1 MVRCFLA
8 YILAV
13 WLIWLC
19 TLARQTTPR
28 WIWGKFSLARFLKL
42 KAHHNLKLVREIS
55 FYLVCDLFIEDK
67 FGSGSVIWKQ
77 LVMVENLRLVKLRAK
92 LNFYPLFDFVN
103 LFYLHIIKFSTPY
116 RFVFFTTRFGF
127 FAAISTANMVK
138 RTGLSSRR
146 KNYRFCG
153 ERLWY
158 VLVSA
163 CACYKKWT
171 RDTTRIKL
179 INPKHA
185 IFLADIFVT
194 SPLCPG
200 YYRLSTH
207 CNVGSHEYPGTRL
220 VASFTLYYIQ

>member
-1 MVRCFLA
+1 MVEKPPTRHIACQIKFLSSF
-8 YILAV
+8 
-13 WLIWLC
+13 WLC
-19 TLARQTTPR
+19 QPLLPP
-28 WIWGKFSLARFLKL
+28 
-42 KAHHNLKLVREIS
+42 HHKV
-55 FYLVCDLFIEDK
+55 F
-67 FGSGSVIWKQ
+67 
-77 LVMVENLRLVKLRAK
+77 
-92 LNFYPLFDFVN
+92 
-103 LFYLHIIKFSTPY
+103 HPY

-127 FAAISTANMVK
+127 SAAISTANIVK

-146 KNYRFCG
+146 KNYCFCG

-163 CACYKKWT
+163 CTCYNKWT

-179 INPKHA
+179 INPKNA

-194 SPLCPG
+194 LPLCPG

-207 CNVGSHEYPGTRL
+207 RNVGSHEYPGTRL